1 MILKER
7 KMKKMEMK
15 TLYDVLPASW
25 TGLFIDA
32 MTDAAWNE
40 DETVDPAKVDS
51 AYIYGHSGNKWISS
65 FVEHFLD
72 ADTGKLDSTAISEI
86 AGILYEIFGESWN
99 RLWEINK
106 AEYDPLRNYD
116 RTEEHDTDESGKETL
131 DRTHEGFDTSVTE
144 GNTADNKDENKVY
157 GYNSANPVAA
167 SENSSKHKSTNTYTP
182 GVSDKEEKSFT
193 DRNTH
198 TEIHAFGNIGVTSA
212 QDMSQ
217 QSIALWKWKFWQ
229 TVMDDIDTYLTL
241 SVY

>member
-1 MILKER
+1 M
-7 KMKKMEMK
+7 MK
-15 TLYDVLPASW
+15 TLYDVVPEGW
-25 TGLFIDA
+25 TGLFLAA
-32 MTDAAWNE
+32 MTDAKWNE
-40 DETVDPAKVDS
+40 DEEVDTTKVDS
-51 AYIYGHSGNKWISS
+51 AYLYGHSGNKWISS
-65 FVEHFLD
+65 FTEHFLGD
-72 ADTGKLDSTAISEI
+72 DGKLTTSAIQEI
-86 AGILYEIFGESWN
+86 ASILWQLFGENWN

-131 DRTHEGFDTSVTE
+131 DRTHEGFDTSETT
-144 GNTADNKDENKVY
+144 GLMADNKDTNKVY
-157 GYNSANPVAA
+157 GFNSANAVDA
-167 SENSSKHKSTNTYTP
+167 SENTSSHKSTNTYTP

-217 QSIALWKWKFWQ
+217 QSINLWKWKFWLN
-229 TVMDDIDTYLTL
+229 VMDDIDSYLCL